1 MSPNRYAERA
11 GGRAVLYRE
20 CDRVTDGNPVFAAS
34 GIPGSVGSGSAA
46 LWQEILK
53 ARRSGRRE
61 FRIWPFEVE
70 LDEVPDSGAVVVAES
85 YPRACY
91 AVALAPALP
100 SQPLALAKTNPDE
113 RHARLRELIDAPW
126 VRERRVELD
135 GLEQAEAGEDDFD
148 ALMQAAALVRMVDSR
163 IPLSS
168 HLADPVW
175 EGASWEPVDWL
186 GENRRHRDLDL
197 LKPGRHRPREEVGL
211 DLSGGVRL
219 RGARWCS
226 GQGDQAGTR
235 TWDLHPCIRTG
246 SRR

>member
-1 MSPNRYAERA
+1 VSPNRYAERA

-91 AVALAPALP
+91 AVALAPSLP
-100 SQPLALAKTNPDE
+100 AMPLSIAKTDLDE
-113 RHARLRELIDAPW
+113 RRVRLHELSGAPW
-126 VRERRVELD
+126 VREAAVELR
-135 GLEQAEAGEDDFD
+135 GLESAEAGEDDFD
-148 ALMQAAALVRMVDSR
+148 AL
-163 IPLSS
+163 
-168 HLADPVW
+168 
-175 EGASWEPVDWL
+175 
-186 GENRRHRDLDL
+186 
-197 LKPGRHRPREEVGL
+197 
-211 DLSGGVRL
+211 
-219 RGARWCS
+219 
-226 GQGDQAGTR
+226 
-235 TWDLHPCIRTG
+235 IRAVTQIDG
-246 SRR
+246 